1 MFAVNGLNGN
11 IHKINKRQENKIQE
25 LQEENNM
32 LKIKYEI
39 LLNMV
44 QVIKYVLYT

>member
-1 MFAVNGLNGN
+1 MNGVQGN
-11 IHKINKRQENKIQE
+11 IRKINKRQENKIEE

-44 QVIKYVLYT
+44 L